1 MATPDMDVIK
11 EVPGYRVIL
20 KAVLKAQI
28 QQLIEQL
35 AVTTNEESIILTA
48 SVADG
53 TLSHLGSDSAK
64 GFLEDH
70 EDVKSQ
76 FLGYC
81 LKTHHKKKQ
90 EEKEKKDAE
99 EAMLR
104 LQQHQAAA
112 PNFTPMAP
120 GMGYQQRAHR
130 FMSPRSR
137 GGAVPVGLT
146 RSRHEPYSVPRGRRP
161 SATSTGSPVAKTD
174 SVMVKSEPEE
184 AANQTFGESSS
195 NPTQNAGNDDDNSRA
210 SEMQAGQGND
220 YQEGLELGAEFSNFM
235 SGMDTSQG
243 DTSQG
248 SGGPNVSVKLE
259 TGAGSDDGLEI
270 TGVEPGQP
278 VIPSQQD
285 WDPNAAMGMNF
296 DPGAG
301 TSSPGDSLAG
311 QQGYSFSCC
320 YCSKVFSSIGNLK
333 RHTLTHTGEKPFQ
346 CEMCHRR
353 FSQKSSMKTHV
364 KLFHTGEKPF
374 QCPVCLKPFALKA
387 YVRSHMMTRHP
398 NMLE

>member
-311 QQGYSFSCC
+311 QQGYRCICTFCG
-320 YCSKVFSSIGNLK
+320 KVFAAPFHLRMHTRIHTGERPYQCRDCPKAFTQKGSLE
-333 RHTLTHTGEKPFQ
+333 RHTLSVHGY
-346 CEMCHRR
+346 CERY
-353 FSQKSSMKTHV
+353 Q
-364 KLFHTGEKPF
+364 P
-374 QCPVCLKPFALKA
+374 
-387 YVRSHMMTRHP
+387 HP
-398 NMLE
+398 S

>member
-311 QQGYSFSCC
+311 QQGYSKKHVCPLCEKAF
-320 YCSKVFSSIGNLK
+320 KGKGDLT
-333 RHTLTHTGEKPFQ
+333 RHLRIHTGEKPFK
-346 CEMCHRR
+346 CEICGRS
-353 FSQKSSMKTHV
+353 FTQKSV
-364 KLFHTGEKPF
+364 
-374 QCPVCLKPFALKA
+374 LK
-387 YVRSHMMTRHP
+387 SHSITVHNIVPSIFM
-398 NMLE
+398 

>member
-311 QQGYSFSCC
+311 QQGYSVYQCH
-320 YCSKVFSSIGNLK
+320 YCAKEFRSNYSLE
-333 RHTLTHTGEKPFQ
+333 RHIRIHTKEKPFQ
-346 CEMCHRR
+346 CTVCLRS
-353 FSQKSSMKTHV
+353 FSQKESLKTHM
-364 KLFHTGEKPF
+364 KIHSEDKPF
-374 QCPVCLKPFALKA
+374 QCDICSRTFALKD
-387 YVRSHMMTRHP
+387 YVLRHIKRMH
-398 NMLE
+398 NLDD

>member
-311 QQGYSFSCC
+311 QQGYNEEVECPFCQ
-320 YCSKVFSSIGNLK
+320 KVFKTKEIMERHARKHTGDKPYKCEYCDLRYARADYRK
-333 RHTLTHTGEKPFQ
+333 RHVRKMHMPEI
-346 CEMCHRR
+346 R
-353 FSQKSSMKTHV
+353 KSVQNSPM
-364 KLFHTGEKPF
+364 E
-374 QCPVCLKPFALKA
+374 
-387 YVRSHMMTRHP
+387 
-398 NMLE
+398 

>member
-311 QQGYSFSCC
+311 QQGYSRRHGCHICQKTFM
-320 YCSKVFSSIGNLK
+320 SKSDLK
-333 RHTLTHTGEKPFQ
+333 RHYMIHTGEKPFECAVCQ
-346 CEMCHRR
+346 RR
-353 FSQKSSMKTHV
+353 FNQKVTLRRHMLTHGV
-364 KLFHTGEKPF
+364 FI
-374 QCPVCLKPFALKA
+374 
-387 YVRSHMMTRHP
+387 
-398 NMLE
+398 

>member
-311 QQGYSFSCC
+311 QQGYREAMSYGMKGGEFTCEFCGKDFGRASW
-320 YCSKVFSSIGNLK
+320 LE
-333 RHTLTHTGEKPFQ
+333 RHRRIHTGEKPYQ
-346 CEMCHRR
+346 CSICHKA
-353 FSQKSSMKTHV
+353 FTLKGSLKTHMV
-364 KLFHTGEKPF
+364 
-374 QCPVCLKPFALKA
+374 V
-387 YVRSHMMTRHP
+387 HMQF
-398 NMLE
+398 NS

>member
-311 QQGYSFSCC
+311 QQGYSKGLQSIRGGKHVCE
-320 YCSKVFSSIGNLK
+320 YCGKEFRVPAWLDRHRRIHTGDKPFKCDICGRAFTQKGNLN
-333 RHTLTHTGEKPFQ
+333 
-346 CEMCHRR
+346 
-353 FSQKSSMKTHV
+353 
-364 KLFHTGEKPF
+364 
-374 QCPVCLKPFALKA
+374 
-387 YVRSHMMTRHP
+387 SHKVVHYMQAIIPKIHKGR
-398 NMLE
+398 

>member
-311 QQGYSFSCC
+311 QQGYKNVCPVCGKTFAAPCHLRMHMRIHTGERPFKCNACDKSFTQ
-320 YCSKVFSSIGNLK
+320 KAHLSS
-333 RHTLTHTGEKPFQ
+333 HTLTRHRELLFTRPKANFQ
-346 CEMCHRR
+346 
-353 FSQKSSMKTHV
+353 
-364 KLFHTGEKPF
+364 
-374 QCPVCLKPFALKA
+374 
-387 YVRSHMMTRHP
+387 
-398 NMLE
+398 

>member
-311 QQGYSFSCC
+311 QQGYSFLQHCEVC
-320 YCSKVFSSIGNLK
+320 QRGFKSKPDLQ
-333 RHTLTHTGEKPFQ
+333 RHRRIHTGEQPFM
-346 CEMCHRR
+346 CTFCHRS
-353 FSQKSSMKTHV
+353 FSRKDSLYRHIGNK
-364 KLFHTGEKPF
+364 HTNPF
-374 QCPVCLKPFALKA
+374 ME
-387 YVRSHMMTRHP
+387 Y
-398 NMLE
+398 LE

>member
-311 QQGYSFSCC
+311 QQGYSVGQFPEITGPKYSCEYCGRCFSAP
-320 YCSKVFSSIGNLK
+320 SWLN
-333 RHTLTHTGEKPFQ
+333 RHKKIHTGERPYQ
-346 CEMCHRR
+346 CEICEKR
-353 FSQKSSMKTHV
+353 FSRKD
-364 KLFHTGEKPF
+364 
-374 QCPVCLKPFALKA
+374 ALKG
-387 YVRSHMMTRHP
+387 HMGMHLRKMTDD
-398 NMLE
+398 LLIFKGDSIS

>member
-311 QQGYSFSCC
+311 QQGYSDLDLR
-320 YCSKVFSSIGNLK
+320 YNCSVCGKMFRAKGDLT
-333 RHTLTHTGEKPFQ
+333 RHFRIHTGEKPFE
-346 CEMCHRR
+346 CSVCKRR
-353 FSQKSSMKTHV
+353 FNDRGNRKKHMVTHI
-364 KLFHTGEKPF
+364 G
-374 QCPVCLKPFALKA
+374 Q
-387 YVRSHMMTRHP
+387 M
-398 NMLE
+398 NI